1 MMDGSYECGAGAI
14 KVPIVFVK
22 ESPDWVVKDMLMS
35 ADVIKLW
42 ARINHFELA
51 NSVSLQDDQ
60 IKLLA
65 TWHRQKNVCYSH

>member
-35 ADVIKLW
+35 ADVIKL
-42 ARINHFELA
+42 
-51 NSVSLQDDQ
+51 
-60 IKLLA
+60 
-65 TWHRQKNVCYSH
+65 